1 MEDRSNSQLQIRWRS
16 LEVSKSRSDEP
27 SVIIVTI
34 RIHALMFLVG
44 SEFQRFS
51 GRSAKIIRRFHGIRL
66 GLPKYLLF
74 VGSNL
79 PSICLL
85 ERHKQRMMSVWP
97 TKGFRDRCSRR
108 LCRLARWSSRCGI
121 RTAIG
126 SRRQN
131 RKRNAFHFEKIHS
144 QELAPLSEELI
155 FLGNPVFVFTRL
167 YHGKF
172 SSRIPYIF

>member
-51 GRSAKIIRRFHGIRL
+51 GRSAKIVRRFHGIRL
-66 GLPKYLLF
+66 GQPKYLLF

-85 ERHKQRMMSVWP
+85 ERHNQRMMSVWP
-97 TKGFRDRCSRR
+97 TRGFRDRDVRDDYAASLAGHLAAAFVRR
-108 LCRLARWSSRCGI
+108 LVVDDKIENETPSISRKYI
-121 RTAIG
+121 P
-126 SRRQN
+126 
-131 RKRNAFHFEKIHS
+131 RN
-144 QELAPLSEELI
+144 
-155 FLGNPVFVFTRL
+155 
-167 YHGKF
+167 
-172 SSRIPYIF
+172 